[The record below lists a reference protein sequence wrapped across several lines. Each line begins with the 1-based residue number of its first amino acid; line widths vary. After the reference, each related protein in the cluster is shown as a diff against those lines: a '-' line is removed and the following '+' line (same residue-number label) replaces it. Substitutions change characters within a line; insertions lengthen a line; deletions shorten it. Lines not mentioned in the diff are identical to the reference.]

1 MNTDIPITKAIIP
14 EIGETIK
21 SRHLY
26 SLAEAF
32 NSRIL
37 NGAGDAHWRIPYY
50 IFSTYFRKPRLNND
64 MLYAPD
70 SEFFDFYQFVNPS
83 TNNTWPVETP
93 QQAEGANLQTN
104 FLNRFIFGMNY
115 ERKEDDPTSQQ
126 VGINYEGSGPPKRFV
141 PSFGEII
148 ETNNPGGYY
157 VYEREDVRSKKA
169 QDLMKRN
176 DSSFRGYIFPYF
188 NDIGALTATDSN
200 YTAFGLASEI
210 NSPGYISGQPTNPA
224 GNSFGGYYGSRPTVV
239 TGDGCGTDKDQN
251 GNVIAYYPSSVATI
265 SKIDG
270 LKAEKNSQSSPT
282 ICADGIGSSDIKQYS
297 EIYNSIFNYIVQTT
311 TINND
316 GTPSVS
322 GEIFSKNRHH
332 LDQYQ
337 AGVFFNREQKNHIH
351 RLLYNYISYAKNSDP
366 SKGFDFDWFF
376 RNQYA
381 YAPEIGYLNSI
392 NFTYNAKSTDVDKGY
407 PTKIE
412 FQILPSRPSFNAS
425 LTQLTSGLFVVDAN
439 INYIKIYFNTITPH
453 PYAVGDRVYLIFTN
467 DQGSFTDGVPV
478 EGNYIINF
486 VNVNLNT
493 NSNYFTVP
501 AKQAFS
507 LYGAGFKVEIKPY
520 LKIDGNEVSFKQE
533 AIKQSINANFYFSN
547 SQIPITEVFSN
558 NKTATINYLN
568 LAGYLDQNYSKERL
582 LGNLH
587 TGVDKFT
594 VSANNDFYYGLQI
607 PLFYTLHSIE
617 INTDNL
623 KNLTVRLH
631 VFINDEEVAYRDFD
645 YDFSETSGTYTV
657 ISDAALATLDE
668 REIFS
673 FKFSLQN
680 YTAKTSGVIGLTIR
694 PVFLMYYKP
703 KIEDAYALLRA
714 ATYSG
719 MDDAKLDD
727 IDHPLKTSSNL
738 TDDLKVYGYIR
749 PGHIPEYLE
758 SHNPNAVELNTNAFF
773 ETARRLSLFTRIVN
787 GANNFAG
794 FASPSEIP
802 PTVGARF
809 GQVLKFDRYA
819 RQNGNVAMFT
829 QGGKKPNYDDQKVL
843 TRPYNA
849 YTDFSILVQE
859 DVQKINEIKNK
870 LKNIDTTNDSIK
882 ACESYTG
889 YSFYEL
895 NLVNGRFIYDFN
907 NDLIKA
913 LGEEATIVSKN
924 SLVFETTDFI
934 ITYDTIITSDKNFS
948 DYEYYKF
955 EDING
960 NILSDNVGS
969 YIIKYTPENSQS
981 ELGYEK
987 IYLPIDPDTNL
998 PMSSVDITN
1007 PNLANKFIYIFKR
1020 FPDNTCLKNKQIT
1033 LDDFFYIDRF
1043 LNIISNQSSS
1053 YPVCNYIGN
1062 FPIEV
1067 SSNKLVFEEKNAEI
1081 IQKNIW
1087 PRDGNDAPVD
1097 LLSNETILSS
1107 DTIKTITL
1115 SLSDLKEIGE
1125 ILYYSYASD
1134 NIYIKY
1140 SPSANNGQGDISYDP
1155 NGSFTDPNTGA
1166 SINSPFGGSFNY
1178 NIYNNQIA
1186 GFKINISYL
1195 PDIFPEVKAAIDN
1208 SKILKNATVTLTL
1221 TSSNISTAY
1230 SFNQDITLPLLASDS
1245 DSIILDISVN
1255 NYQRIYN
1262 AENYNQDTGEP
1273 IKTVFFNPP
1282 VYLYI
1287 KNSIYKTGDFDNLPI
1302 IREGSLF
1309 ITRTIKKI
1317 DTSED
1322 LPETRDIFQGI
1333 APDYNGVASGS
1344 LLIGEQYTFLTGSI
1358 SHDGVTISGA
1368 AVFKATST
1376 QFSILSGNP
1385 IVRKAN
1391 GIISVAP
1398 PESFTNEWI
1407 LWINFLPYSGFD
1419 TSIWKEEVYGATNSP
1434 FIDRCHVNSLNLPKS
1449 LENRYLNYNLPSA
1462 YAPEAPP
1469 SYRYMPLTTTKPYLV
1484 FENVITSSK
1493 DTEKIIE
1500 NFQLGCPAFKPPY
1513 KIVSTYIR
1521 TSTANEVF
1529 KDYVYVVLDREIEG
1543 FSAPNSAFRTD
1554 YNGLTDWI
1562 ARKASFKYGDAALTH
1577 KNGISQIASIYGNG
1591 YFGSYYPRFFFV
1603 KLIPKPRSD
1612 DNFNENETDTPLY
1625 HEHLKQAELYLE
1637 AMREGFTENRSD
1649 SVGSSCSIV
1658 GGYLTPPDFKYDQLL
1673 FSSTSTAEYFGNKWP
1688 SLNTFSY
1695 NFNKVGNSIPIRY
1708 EDNPIGYAAI
1718 PNLGAY
1724 AEQYVSI
1731 AKSINRLVSFRVPY
1745 PIDFIVTQETRN
1757 DNYALNSVQWKLNDP
1772 YQRQGGNSGPYWYN
1786 NTNQA
1791 NYSGQ
1796 TLRSTTVYNLRQN
1809 DGSLGSVTSSQGFYV
1824 NDNTPADQ
1832 WTAAVQLQYGSFDLN
1847 YIKNT
1852 ISTPLIDRLL
1862 LNFGYRHISNLLEDP
1877 FTSFPA
1883 SIQSVK
1889 SIYKIQPAIYDPSNS
1904 CGDYYLKDGSYNKIN
1919 YVQEINF
1926 ACAKSLISELNPDP
1940 LLIGTPFFRIKN
1952 PVGGDSCQNLQGTS
1966 FASISSKSLTIY
1978 EPGFKIITLL
1988 AKDNIKD

>member
-14 EIGETIK
+14 EIGEPIK
-21 SRHLY
+21 SRHLH

-126 VGINYEGSGPPKRFV
+126 VGINYEGSGPPTRFV
-141 PSFGEII
+141 PSFGERI
-148 ETNNPGGYY
+148 ETNSPGGYY

-631 VFINDEEVAYRDFD
+631 VFINDEEAAYRDFD

-749 PGHIPEYLE
+749 SGHIPEYLE

-787 GANNFAG
+787 GANNFLRLANSFELSMG
-794 FASPSEIP
+794 KDL
-802 PTVGARF
+802 GAKE
-809 GQVLKFDRYA
+809 GNVLVFDRYA
-819 RQNGNVAMFT
+819 RQNGNVGMFS
-829 QGGKKPNYDDQKVL
+829 QNGKKPKYSNETIPL
-843 TRPYNA
+843 SRPYNA
-849 YTDFSILVQE
+849 YTDFNVLNAGDI
-859 DVQKINEIKNK
+859 QKINDIKNK
-870 LKNIDTTNDSIK
+870 LKDIDTTGDSVK
-882 ACESYTG
+882 ACESYVG
-889 YSFYEL
+889 YSFYQL
-895 NLVNGRFIYDFN
+895 NLVNGKFIYDFN

-913 LGEEATIVSKN
+913 LGEEATIVSRN
-924 SLVFETTDFI
+924 SLVFKTTDFT
-934 ITYDTIITSDKNFS
+934 ITYDAIITNDENFS
-948 DYEYYKF
+948 NYEYYKF

-960 NILSDNVGS
+960 NFLSDDIGP
-969 YIIKYTPENSQS
+969 YIIKFTPENSQS

-987 IYLPIDPDTNL
+987 IYLSIDPDTNL

-1062 FPIEV
+1062 FLIKV

-1309 ITRTIKKI
+1309 ITRTVNKI

-1344 LLIGEQYTFLTGSI
+1344 LLIGEEYTVYGGSI
-1358 SHDGVTISGA
+1358 NHNGFTISA
-1368 AVFKATST
+1368 NLSFKAANT
-1376 QFSILSGNP
+1376 QFSANSGNP
-1385 IVRKAN
+1385 IVKKTN

-1398 PESFTNEWI
+1398 PESFTNEWA

-1469 SYRYMPLTTTKPYLV
+1469 SYRYMPLTTAKPYLV
-1484 FENVITSSK
+1484 FENVVNSSK
-1493 DTEKIIE
+1493 DTENIIG

-1513 KIVSTYIR
+1513 KIKAVYTITGQFR
-1521 TSTANEVF
+1521 EGQVF
-1529 KDYVYVVLDREIEG
+1529 VVLDRSIDGYYNNYKEI
-1543 FSAPNSAFRTD
+1543 RHD
-1554 YNGLTDWI
+1554 YNGLTDWN

-1577 KNGISQIASIYGNG
+1577 KNGISQIATIYGNG

-1612 DNFNENETDTPLY
+1612 DNSNENETDTPLY

-1673 FSSTSTAEYFGNKWP
+1673 FSSTSTAEYFGNRWP

-1695 NFNKVGNSIPIRY
+1695 NFNKAGNSIPIRY
-1708 EDNPIGYAAI
+1708 EDNPVGYSAI

-1786 NTNQA
+1786 NTNQT

-1852 ISTPLIDRLL
+1852 ISTTLIDRLL
-1862 LNFGYRHISNLLEDP
+1862 LNFGYSHISNLLNDP

-1889 SIYKIQPAIYDPSNS
+1889 SIYKIQPAIYDPSNF

-1919 YVQEINF
+1919 YVQEVDF

-1966 FASISSKSLTIY
+1966 FVSVSSKSLTIY

>member
-1 MNTDIPITKAIIP
+1 
-14 EIGETIK
+14 
-21 SRHLY
+21 
-26 SLAEAF
+26 
-32 NSRIL
+32 
-37 NGAGDAHWRIPYY
+37 
-50 IFSTYFRKPRLNND
+50 

-83 TNNTWPVETP
+83 TNDTWPVETP

-126 VGINYEGSGPPKRFV
+126 VGITYEANRPAPRFL
-141 PSFGEII
+141 PSFGAPNVA
-148 ETNNPGGYY
+148 NNPGGYY

-188 NDIGALTATDSN
+188 NDIGALIATDSD

-210 NSPGYISGQPTNPA
+210 NSPGYVSGQPTNPA

-251 GNVIAYYPSSVATI
+251 GNIVAYYPSSMATI

-270 LKAEKNSQSSPT
+270 LKTEKTSSSSPV

-297 EIYNSIFNYIVQTT
+297 EVYNSIFNYIVQTT

-316 GTPSVS
+316 GTPSIS
-322 GEIFSKNRHH
+322 GEIFSKNRYH

-392 NFTYNAKSTDVDKGY
+392 NFTYNAKSTDVDQGN

-425 LTQLTSGLFVVDAN
+425 LTQLTSGLFVLDAN
-439 INYIKIYFNTITPH
+439 VNYIKIYFNTNTPH

-520 LKIDGNEVSFKQE
+520 LKINGNEDTFKQE
-533 AIKQSINANFYFSN
+533 AIKQSINANLYFSN
-547 SQIPITEVFSN
+547 SQLPATILFSN
-558 NKTATINYLN
+558 DKAATINYLN

-587 TGVDKFT
+587 TGFDKFID
-594 VSANNDFYYGLQI
+594 SANNDFYYGLQI

-617 INTDNL
+617 VNTDNL
-623 KNLTVRLH
+623 KNLTIRLH
-631 VFINDEEVAYRDFD
+631 VFINNEEVAYRDFD
-645 YDFSETSGTYTV
+645 YDFSQTSGTYIV

-673 FKFSLQN
+673 FKFSLQS
-680 YTAKTSGVIGLTIR
+680 YTAKTSGVINLTIR

-703 KIEDAYALLRA
+703 KIEDAYAMLRA

-719 MDDAKLDD
+719 LDDAKLDD

-773 ETARRLSLFTRIVN
+773 ETSRRLSLFTRIVN

-794 FASPSEIP
+794 IASPAESGEY
-802 PTVGARF
+802 GF
-809 GQVLKFDRYA
+809 GRVLKFDRYA
-819 RQNGNVAMFT
+819 RQNGNVAMFA
-829 QGGKKPNYDDQKVL
+829 QGGKKPNYDGQKTL

-849 YTDFSILVQE
+849 YTDFSVLVPE
-859 DVQKINEIKNK
+859 HRQKINEIKNR
-870 LKNIDTTNDSIK
+870 LKDIDTTNDSVE

-889 YSFYEL
+889 YSFYQL

-913 LGEEATIVSKN
+913 LGEEATIVSRN
-924 SLVFETTDFI
+924 SLVFKTTDFT
-934 ITYDTIITSDKNFS
+934 ITYDTIITSDESFS

-969 YIIKYTPENSQS
+969 YIIKFTPANSQS

-987 IYLPIDPDTNL
+987 IYLAIDPDTNL
-998 PMSSVDITN
+998 PQQSVDITN

-1020 FPDNTCLKNKQIT
+1020 FPDNICLKNKNIT

-1043 LNIISNQSSS
+1043 LNTVNNPSFVFS
-1053 YPVCNYIGN
+1053 VCNYVGN
-1062 FPIEV
+1062 FAIKV
-1067 SSNKLVFEEKNAEI
+1067 SSSKSGFEEKNAEI

-1087 PRDGNDAPVD
+1087 PRNENDSPVD
-1097 LLSNETILSS
+1097 LLSNETILES

-1140 SPSANNGQGDISYDP
+1140 SPATNNGQGDIAYDS
-1155 NGSFTDPNTGA
+1155 NGGFTDPITGA
-1166 SINSPFGGSFNY
+1166 SINSPFGGFFDY
-1178 NIYNNQIA
+1178 TIYNNQIA

-1195 PDIFPEVKAAIDN
+1195 PDLFPEVRSDIDN
-1208 SKILKNATVTLTL
+1208 SELSKNDPTITLTL
-1221 TSSNISTAY
+1221 TSSNISTTY

-1245 DSIILDISVN
+1245 DSIVLNISVN
-1255 NYQRIYN
+1255 NYKRIYN
-1262 AENYNQDTGEP
+1262 EENYDQDTGAP
-1273 IKTVFFNPP
+1273 KNTVFLNPP

-1309 ITRTIKKI
+1309 ITRTVDKI

-1333 APDYNGVASGS
+1333 APDYNGVASGF
-1344 LLIGEQYTFLTGSI
+1344 LLIGEKYALFGGSI
-1358 SHDGVTISGA
+1358 SHGGITISP
-1368 AVFKATST
+1368 VKTFEATST
-1376 QFSILSGNP
+1376 QFSVLSGNP
-1385 IVRKAN
+1385 VIIKTN

-1398 PESFTNEWI
+1398 PESFTNEWAF
-1407 LWINFLPYSGFD
+1407 WINFLPYSAFD

-1469 SYRYMPLTTTKPYLV
+1469 SYRYMPLTIPKPYLV
-1484 FENVITSSK
+1484 FENVINSSK

-1521 TSTANEVF
+1521 YSTDAGFNNLN
-1529 KDYVYVVLDREIEG
+1529 KDYIYVVLDREIEG

-1554 YNGLTDWI
+1554 YNGLTDWV
-1562 ARKASFKYGDAALTH
+1562 ARKAAFKYGDAALTH

-1612 DNFNENETDTPLY
+1612 SNSDENETDTPLY

-1649 SVGSSCSIV
+1649 SVGTSCSIV

-1673 FSSTSTAEYFGNKWP
+1673 FSSTSTAEYFGNRWP

-1695 NFNKVGNSIPIRY
+1695 NFNKVGNSGPIRY
-1708 EDNPIGYAAI
+1708 EDNPVGYAAI

-1745 PIDFIVTQETRN
+1745 PVDFIITQETRN

-1772 YQRQGGNSGPYWYN
+1772 YQRQNGAGGPYWYN

-1791 NYSGQ
+1791 DYSGQ

-1824 NDNTPADQ
+1824 NDNTPADL
-1832 WTAAVQLQYGSFDLN
+1832 WTAGIQLQYGSFDLN
-1847 YIKNT
+1847 YVKNT

-1862 LNFGYRHISNLLEDP
+1862 LNFGYRHISNLLQDP

-1889 SIYKIQPAIYDPSNS
+1889 SIYKIQSAIYDASNT
-1904 CGDYYLKDGSYNKIN
+1904 CGDYYLKDGSYYKIN
-1919 YVQEINF
+1919 YFQEVNF
-1926 ACAKSLISELNPDP
+1926 ACARSLISELNPDP
-1940 LLIGTPFFRIKN
+1940 LLIGNPFFRIKN
-1952 PVGGDSCQNLQGTS
+1952 PVGGDKCQDLQGTS
-1966 FASISSKSLTIY
+1966 FSSISSKTLTIY

-1988 AKDNIKD
+1988 AKDNIQD